1 MTEYGLISL
10 ADHLNDPVTGAKL
23 TQSERIHQLVDQAVL
38 AEDVGFFSFGL
49 GEHHFSHYIMPAPEL
64 ALAYM
69 AARTSRILLGTSVS
83 LLANL
88 DPVRFAEQLA
98 LLDILTN
105 GRAEVTF
112 ARGASEE
119 TIHAFGIETFDDLR
133 PKFAES
139 LRLVLRLLTEES
151 VTWTGEYR
159 SGFEDLT
166 IQPRPLQK
174 PHPEIWI
181 GGGVSEISAKL
192 AADTGMPLMLPSLFR
207 WPIDYA
213 DIVAFYRSEFEA
225 ANHDHVGKIGLPTYV
240 HVAKNSQD
248 AKRRWQP
255 YLEHYREFA
264 MVIRGSHGRP
274 VDYESLLAGPAICG
288 SPAEVAERVAEIND
302 SLKLDRH
309 LMLMDAGGLPWSLLA
324 ESIELLASEVLP
336 LVS

>member
-1 MTEYGLISL
+1 MTDYGLISL
-10 ADHLNDPVTGAKL
+10 ADHLNDPVSGNKL
-23 TQSERIHQLVDQAVL
+23 SQSERIHELVDQAVL
-38 AEDVGFFSFGL
+38 AEDAGFYAFGL

-69 AARTSRILLGTSVS
+69 AAKTNRILLGTSVS

-88 DPVRFAEQLA
+88 DPLRFAEQLA
-98 LLDILTN
+98 LLDILTD

-119 TIHAFGIETFDDLR
+119 TIHAFGIETFEDLR

-151 VTWTGEYR
+151 VTWSGEYR
-159 SGFEDLT
+159 TGFEDLT
-166 IQPRPLQK
+166 VQPRPLQS
-174 PHPEIWI
+174 PHPEIWV
-181 GGGVSEISAKL
+181 GGGISEISAQL

-207 WPIDYA
+207 WPLDYA
-213 DIVAFYRSEFEA
+213 EIVAFYRKAYASA
-225 ANHDHVGKIGLPTYV
+225 GHDHPSKIGLPSYV

-264 MVIRGSHGRP
+264 MVIRGSGGRP

-288 SPAEVAERVAEIND
+288 SPAEVAEQIAAVNELLD
-302 SLKLDRH
+302 LDRH
-309 LMLMDAGGLPWSLLA
+309 LVLMDAGGMPWPLLA
-324 ESIELLASEVLP
+324 ESIELFASDVLP
-336 LVS
+336 LV